1 MLDKIHLEVV
11 SEEEVLKIHLVV
23 MVVNNNNNNQH
34 KVHSQAKDSSSSSNK
49 LLKDMRRHSKLKL
62 NSQYVKAN
70 QIKVELHNNQC
81 SSR

>member
-11 SEEEVLKIHLVV
+11 VEKEVLKIHLVV

-49 LLKDMRRHSKLKL
+49 LLKDMRHSKPKL
-62 NSQYVKAN
+62 NSQCDKAN